1 MAKDSLPEQRTEM
14 PTDRRL
20 QEIRKEGALFHST
33 DLEHA
38 AVLVAGFLAVSFM
51 WNVLYVDMKYMLVR
65 SFGLI
70 AQRRELEPQDLING
84 FFGVVKLFA
93 PDIFIVTACVA
104 TIAALSVFLQTKW
117 NRREKWLKFRWDFL
131 NPIQGVK
138 RIFSIH
144 GVTNVLKAIVKMA
157 VVLPIGYW
165 TLKGFAPQMVLVVH
179 MSLADVL
186 GLTGEV
192 LQKVFWKI
200 IYIFF
205 VVAAIDIAWGKF
217 QWLRQNKMTKQEV
230 KEERKSVDGD
240 ESMRRKMV
248 AKWQQRLNNKL
259 QTSVPKADV
268 IITNPTHYAIALQYD
283 RDQYAAPIVVAKGTD
298 FMAQRIRE
306 IAKTSGV
313 PIVER
318 KALARAL
325 YASTEVGSEVPREL
339 FRAVA
344 EVLAYVYRLKRPRV
358 HTQDAG

>member
-165 TLKGFAPQMVLVVH
+165 TLKGFAPQMVLLVH

-192 LQKVFWKI
+192 LQKVFWNI

-205 VVAAIDIAWGKF
+205 VVGQLI
-217 QWLRQNKMTKQEV
+217 LRGV
-230 KEERKSVDGD
+230 SFSG
-240 ESMRRKMV
+240 
-248 AKWQQRLNNKL
+248 
-259 QTSVPKADV
+259 
-268 IITNPTHYAIALQYD
+268 YD
-283 RDQYAAPIVVAKGTD
+283 K
-298 FMAQRIRE
+298 IR
-306 IAKTSGV
+306 
-313 PIVER
+313 
-318 KALARAL
+318 
-325 YASTEVGSEVPREL
+325 
-339 FRAVA
+339 
-344 EVLAYVYRLKRPRV
+344 
-358 HTQDAG
+358 